1 MSDAEGQL
9 VTIYRKINDPRSLRA
24 IAEMAPKATAPFGGN
39 ISRAAP
45 RRTPTRRAEGPH
57 RHLRVPSVEKARE
70 AYESAGYQEAL
81 KALGDGAERDVRIV
95 AGME

>member
-1 MSDAEGQL
+1 MPKGYW
-9 VTIYRKINDPRSLRA
+9 VTIYRKISDPKKLA
-24 IAEMAPKATAPFGGN
+24 AYAEMAPKATAPFGGKYLA
-39 ISRAAP
+39 RGTAANAYEAGLKD
-45 RRTPTRRAEGPH
+45 RIVVSEF
-57 RHLRVPSVEKARE
+57 PSVEKARE